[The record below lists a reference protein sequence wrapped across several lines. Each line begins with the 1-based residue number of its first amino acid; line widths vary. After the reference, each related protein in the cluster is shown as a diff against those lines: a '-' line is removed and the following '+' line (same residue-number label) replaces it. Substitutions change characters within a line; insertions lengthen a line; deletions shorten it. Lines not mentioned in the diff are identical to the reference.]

1 MLFELDVFDIVE
13 VCRNICLDRS
23 KYDALPQIYNLVN
36 KQNMFIKVD
45 ELTGF
50 LLCLWELHRNRQ

>member
-1 MLFELDVFDIVE
+1 MLFELEAFDIVE
-13 VCRNICLDRS
+13 VCRKICQDRS
-23 KYDALPQIYNLVN
+23 EYDALPQVYNLVN

-50 LLCLWELHRNRQ
+50 LLLLWELHRNRQ